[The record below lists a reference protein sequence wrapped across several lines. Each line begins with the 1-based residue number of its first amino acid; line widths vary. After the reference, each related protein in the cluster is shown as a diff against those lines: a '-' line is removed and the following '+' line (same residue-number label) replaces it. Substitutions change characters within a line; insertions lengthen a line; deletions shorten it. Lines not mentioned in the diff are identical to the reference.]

1 MTAATGPGDKNSKPI
16 ALAGEVAIV
25 TGSGR
30 GFGRAIALGLAAAGA
45 AVTVTARSKNQLDE
59 TVALVERAG
68 GRAFA
73 VAGDVTNRKDVA
85 RVVEAAE
92 KKFGPTTVMVNNAG
106 VTGPY
111 GPAWVV
117 DPDDWWDA
125 QAVIVRGTLLFM
137 HAVIPGM
144 VARREGTVINVS
156 ALGGQWFAPKLTG
169 YAVAKSSQIRLS
181 EHAAAEAKEFGVSV
195 FSIEP
200 GTVYTDMTEGTIN
213 SPDAQKWVPHMVEYL
228 KNLKATTD
236 PGPGLARCAE
246 MCALLASGRY
256 AGLSGRFLLPG
267 DDFDKL
273 LLEPPPKPGS
283 ALIPRQPE
291 RAR

>member
-1 MTAATGPGDKNSKPI
+1 MSAASGLSDKNSKRI
-16 ALAGEVAIV
+16 SLAGEAAIV
-25 TGSGR
+25 TGAGR
-30 GFGRAIALGLAAAGA
+30 GFGRAIAMGLAAAGA
-45 AVTVTARSKNQLDE
+45 AVTATARSQNQLDE
-59 TVALVERAG
+59 TVALIERAG

-111 GPAWVV
+111 GPVWTS
-117 DPDDWWDA
+117 DPDDWWAA
-125 QAVIVRGTLLFM
+125 QEVIVRGTLLFM
-137 HAVIPGM
+137 HAVMPGM
-144 VARREGTVINVS
+144 VARRKGSVINVS

-213 SPDAQKWVPHMVEYL
+213 SADAQRWVPHMVEYL

-246 MCALLASGRY
+246 MCVQLSSGRY

-283 ALIPRQPE
+283 ALIPREPE
-291 RAR
+291 RTR